1 LLVIRNGFNCKTN
14 MNKIKILWADD
25 EIDLLK
31 PHIIFLEQKG
41 YEIVAVTSGNDAIE
55 EAQTQDFNIIFLD
68 EKMPGISGLEA
79 LIAIKKFLPDIP
91 IVMVTKT
98 EDEFVMDDAIGSQIS
113 DYLIKPVNPKQLWLT
128 VKKHVDTKR
137 LVSEK
142 ITSLYQQDFREL
154 SMMLNDNLGT
164 EAWKELYKEIVRWE
178 LELEKSQDSN
188 MKDILVNQ
196 KADANNKFF
205 KFVQE
210 NYKNWIQDP
219 DSAPLMSNKL
229 MVRKAL
235 PLVNKG
241 KPVYF
246 ILIDNFR
253 FDQWKM
259 IQPLMT
265 DKFKLIDEDMY
276 YSILPTATNYARNA
290 IFSGFMPSEIDKN
303 YPGKWIYDEEKG
315 SKNQH
320 EEAYIVDYLKRL
332 RKIAKVSYNKITS
345 LEAGKRLPETVR
357 NTNADLNVIVYN
369 FIDLLSHVR
378 TEMEIIKEL
387 AEDETAYRSLTYS
400 WFKHSHLY
408 EALTEIA
415 NTDCYVVLTTDHGSI
430 RVKRPSKVVGD
441 RNTTANLRFKQGK
454 NLNFNPKE
462 VLYVKNPIDIKL
474 PQPSLSSSFIF
485 APEDYYFIYP
495 NNYNQFANFFE
506 NTFQHGGVSME
517 EMLIP
522 IIIFENK

>member
-1 LLVIRNGFNCKTN
+1 MLVIRNGFNCKTN

-142 ITSLYQQDFREL
+142 ITSLYQQDFREV

-205 KFVQE
+205 KF
-210 NYKNWIQDP
+210 
-219 DSAPLMSNKL
+219 
-229 MVRKAL
+229 
-235 PLVNKG
+235 
-241 KPVYF
+241 
-246 ILIDNFR
+246 
-253 FDQWKM
+253 
-259 IQPLMT
+259 
-265 DKFKLIDEDMY
+265 
-276 YSILPTATNYARNA
+276 
-290 IFSGFMPSEIDKN
+290 IF
-303 YPGKWIYDEEKG
+303 
-315 SKNQH
+315 
-320 EEAYIVDYLKRL
+320 
-332 RKIAKVSYNKITS
+332 
-345 LEAGKRLPETVR
+345 
-357 NTNADLNVIVYN
+357 
-369 FIDLLSHVR
+369 
-378 TEMEIIKEL
+378 
-387 AEDETAYRSLTYS
+387 
-400 WFKHSHLY
+400 
-408 EALTEIA
+408 
-415 NTDCYVVLTTDHGSI
+415 
-430 RVKRPSKVVGD
+430 
-441 RNTTANLRFKQGK
+441 
-454 NLNFNPKE
+454 
-462 VLYVKNPIDIKL
+462 
-474 PQPSLSSSFIF
+474 
-485 APEDYYFIYP
+485 
-495 NNYNQFANFFE
+495 
-506 NTFQHGGVSME
+506 
-517 EMLIP
+517 
-522 IIIFENK
+522 

>member
-1 LLVIRNGFNCKTN
+1 MLVIRNGFNCKTN

-219 DSAPLMSNKL
+219 DSAPLM
-229 MVRKAL
+229 
-235 PLVNKG
+235 
-241 KPVYF
+241 
-246 ILIDNFR
+246 
-253 FDQWKM
+253 
-259 IQPLMT
+259 
-265 DKFKLIDEDMY
+265 
-276 YSILPTATNYARNA
+276 
-290 IFSGFMPSEIDKN
+290 
-303 YPGKWIYDEEKG
+303 
-315 SKNQH
+315 
-320 EEAYIVDYLKRL
+320 
-332 RKIAKVSYNKITS
+332 
-345 LEAGKRLPETVR
+345 
-357 NTNADLNVIVYN
+357 
-369 FIDLLSHVR
+369 
-378 TEMEIIKEL
+378 
-387 AEDETAYRSLTYS
+387 
-400 WFKHSHLY
+400 
-408 EALTEIA
+408 
-415 NTDCYVVLTTDHGSI
+415 
-430 RVKRPSKVVGD
+430 
-441 RNTTANLRFKQGK
+441 
-454 NLNFNPKE
+454 
-462 VLYVKNPIDIKL
+462 
-474 PQPSLSSSFIF
+474 
-485 APEDYYFIYP
+485 
-495 NNYNQFANFFE
+495 
-506 NTFQHGGVSME
+506 
-517 EMLIP
+517 
-522 IIIFENK
+522 

>member
-1 LLVIRNGFNCKTN
+1 

-41 YEIVAVTSGNDAIE
+41 YEVVAVMSGNDAIV
-55 EAQTQDFNIIFLD
+55 EAQKQEFNIIFLD

-91 IVMVTKT
+91 VVMVTKT
-98 EDEFVMDDAIGSQIS
+98 EDEYVMDDAIGSQIS

-154 SMMLNDNLGT
+154 SMMLNDKLSVEG
-164 EAWKELYKEIVRWE
+164 WKNLYKEILRWE
-178 LELEKSQDSN
+178 LELEKSQDTN
-188 MKDILVNQ
+188 LKEILINQ
-196 KADANNKFF
+196 KAEANSNFF
-205 KFVQE
+205 KFIQE
-210 NYKNWIQDP
+210 NYQDWLDNP
-219 DSAPLMSNKL
+219 ENSPLMSNKL
-229 MVRKAL
+229 LVRKVL
-235 PLVNKG
+235 PLVNRG

-253 FDQWKM
+253 FDQWKI

-265 DKFKLIDEDMY
+265 EKFKLKDEDLY
-276 YSILPTATNYARNA
+276 YSILPTATSYARNS
-290 IFSGFMPSEIDKN
+290 IFSGFMPSEIEKN
-303 YPGKWIYDEEKG
+303 YPGKWIFDDEKG
-315 SKNQH
+315 SKNQF
-320 EEAYIVDYLKRL
+320 EYDFIVDYLKRL
-332 RKIAKVSYNKITS
+332 RKIAKISYLKITS
-345 LEAGKRLPETVR
+345 LDAGKRLPETIK
-357 NTNADLNVIVYN
+357 NTNEDLNVIIYN

-408 EALTEIA
+408 EALNEIA
-415 NTDCYVVLTTDHGSI
+415 KTDCYVVLTTDHGSI
-430 RVKRPSKVVGD
+430 RVKKPSRVVGD
-441 RNTTANLRFKQGK
+441 KNSTANLRYKQGK

-462 VLYVKNPIDIKL
+462 VLHIKNPGRARL
-474 PQPSLSSSFIF
+474 PQPNLSSSYIF
-485 APEDYYFIYP
+485 AREDYYFIYP
-495 NNYNQFANFFE
+495 NNYNHFANFYE
-506 NTFQHGGVSME
+506 NTFQHGGISLE
-517 EMLIP
+517 EMLVPVIV
-522 IIIFENK
+522 FENK

>member
-1 LLVIRNGFNCKTN
+1 

-41 YEIVAVTSGNDAIE
+41 YEVVAVMSGNDAIE
-55 EAQTQDFNIIFLD
+55 EARNQDFNIIFLD

-79 LIAIKKFLPDIP
+79 LVAIKKFLPDIP

-98 EDEFVMDDAIGSQIS
+98 EDEYVMDDAIGSQIS

-154 SMMLNDNLGT
+154 SMMLNERLGI
-164 EAWKELYKEIVRWE
+164 EEWKAVYKEIIRWE
-178 LELEKSQDSN
+178 LELEKSNDN
-188 MKDILVNQ
+188 NLKDILLTQ
-196 KADANNKFF
+196 KAEANSNFF
-205 KFVQE
+205 KFVKD
-210 NYKNWIQDP
+210 NYQHWINDT

-229 MVRKAL
+229 MIRKVL
-235 PLVNKG
+235 PLVNRG

-253 FDQWKM
+253 FDQWRM
-259 IQPLMT
+259 IQTLMT
-265 DKFKLIDEDMY
+265 EQFKLVDEDMY

-290 IFSGFMPSEIDKN
+290 IFSGYMPLEIDQN
-303 YPGKWIYDEEKG
+303 YPGKWIFDEEKG

-320 EEAYIVDYLKRL
+320 EELYIKDYLKRL
-332 RKIAKVSYNKITS
+332 RKHASVSYTKVTS
-345 LEAGKRLPETVR
+345 LDYGKKLPETVR
-357 NTNADLNVIVYN
+357 NNKEDLNIIVYN

-378 TEMEIIKEL
+378 TEMEILKEL

-408 EALTEIA
+408 EALQEIA
-415 NTDCYVVLTTDHGSI
+415 KTDCYIVLTTDHGSI
-430 RVKRPSKVVGD
+430 RVKKPSKVVGD
-441 RNTTANLRFKQGK
+441 KNTTSNLRFKQGK
-454 NLNFNPKE
+454 NLNFNARE
-462 VLYVKNPIDIKL
+462 VLHIKNPRDVKL
-474 PQPSLSSSFIF
+474 PQPSLSSSYIF

-495 NNYNQFANFFE
+495 NNYNHFANFFE
-506 NTFQHGGVSME
+506 NTFQHGGVSLE

-522 IIIFENK
+522 IVVLENK